1 MKLIP
6 KTMEI
11 DIHENKNIHSMF
23 MLVYFIE
30 RRSMKYSS
38 SVVIISMS
46 VFSICCPSTSFKGVY
61 FPLIFMFQC
70 FERSLSLSTYTYC
83 ICY

>member
-30 RRSMKYSS
+30 RRSKKYTS

-46 VFSICCPSTSFKGVY
+46 DFSICCPSTSFRGFI
-61 FPLIFMFQC
+61 FP
-70 FERSLSLSTYTYC
+70 
-83 ICY
+83 